1 MNAELI
7 SKYAESNHFGKLL
20 GLELTI
26 FGPGHI
32 EYHLDIKPEHM
43 ATPKAAH
50 GGVIAALMDS
60 VLGVAALSAVF
71 LDNKV
76 VSTVEYKTNF
86 FAPALLGD
94 RLKATARIEQLG
106 KRLIVVSG
114 DISCINRDNTCLAKG
129 LGTLMPTRLRRRAI
143 KQAANK
149 NQVSSLS

>member
-1 MNAELI
+1 MYQQLI
-7 SKYAESNHFGKLL
+7 DKYAESNHFGRLI

-32 EYHLDIKPEHM
+32 EYHLEIKQELM
-43 ATPKAAH
+43 ATPRAAH

-60 VLGVAALSAVF
+60 VLGVTALSAVF
-71 LDNKV
+71 LDGKV

-94 RLKATARIEQLG
+94 KLKATARIEQQG

-114 DISCINRDNTCLAKG
+114 DIICVNRDNICLAKG
-129 LGTLMPTRLRRRAI
+129 LGTFNAYPAE
-143 KQAANK
+143 KAGY
-149 NQVSSLS
+149 

>member
-1 MNAELI
+1 MNHQELI
-7 SKYAESNHFGKLL
+7 NKYGETNHFGRLI

-26 FGPGHI
+26 FGPGQI
-32 EYHLDIKPEHM
+32 EYHLDIKKNLM

-60 VLGVAALSAVF
+60 VLGVTALSAVF
-71 LDNKV
+71 LDNNV

-94 RLKATARIEQLG
+94 KLKATAKIEQLG

-114 DISCINRDNTCLAKG
+114 DIVCLNRDNICLAKG
-129 LGTLMPTRLRRRAI
+129 LGTFNVYPAE
-143 KQAANK
+143 KAGY
-149 NQVSSLS
+149 